1 MKIIIILIYAFF
13 YLSLL
18 TPFSI
23 YGQNQLTQREKWEQK
38 MQRYAKHDALAPPQ
52 KGVVLF
58 VGSSTVE
65 NWKTLADD
73 FPDEV
78 LLNRGVS
85 GTKTV
90 DIYEFKGRLID
101 PYDPKKIFIYVG
113 DNDIG
118 LGWKT
123 DAIMEQFT
131 QLITYVRDTKPEA
144 EIVFISIKPS
154 PRRMKDREQVEEV
167 NEKIRAYLATQTNMG
182 YADVYHPMLTAE
194 GELRPEY
201 YREDGL
207 HLTAAGYAIWKKVI
221 EKFL

>member
-38 MQRYAKHDALAPPQ
+38 MQRYAKHDALAPPR

-194 GELRPEY
+194 GELIPEY